1 MWSVAVAVLALVC
14 GFANAA
20 YAETRTIVRTE
31 TYAVAGKSGEA
42 LMKAM
47 NLKGPNHGFLV
58 RAMAQTRYSVK
69 WNMDWAKTADACK
82 LRRADAVLSVTYRYP
97 KISGTVSP
105 DLKRRWGAFM
115 AGVRAHEETHGQ
127 IAQQMVAAAHK
138 AISGIANSN
147 DQNCAKSQSEVRRRV
162 NMVYAE
168 YERRQRK
175 FDAKEH
181 HYGGNVDGL
190 VALLTD

>member
-1 MWSVAVAVLALVC
+1 MRSATVAVLALVC
-14 GFANAA
+14 GFANVA
-20 YAETRTIVRTE
+20 YAGTKTVVRTE
-31 TYAVAGKSGEA
+31 TYAVAGKNGEA

-47 NLKGPNHGFLV
+47 NLKGPKHGFLA
-58 RAMAQTRYSVK
+58 RAMAQTRYSVQ
-69 WNMDWAKTADACK
+69 WDMDWTTAAGGCK
-82 LRRADAVLSVTYRYP
+82 LTRANAVLAVTYRYP
-97 KISGTVSP
+97 RISGTVTP
-105 DLKRRWGAFM
+105 DLKRRWARFM

-138 AISGIANSN
+138 AISGVENRN
-147 DQNCAKSQSEVRRRV
+147 DPNCTKLQGEVRRRV
-162 NMVYAE
+162 NMVYAD

-190 VALLTD
+190 VAILTD

>member
-20 YAETRTIVRTE
+20 YAGTKTVVRTE
-31 TYAVAGKSGEA
+31 TYAVAGKNGEA

-47 NLKGPNHGFLV
+47 NLKGPKHGFLA
-58 RAMAQTRYSVK
+58 RAMAQTRYSVQ
-69 WNMDWAKTADACK
+69 WDMDWAATAGGCK
-82 LRRADAVLSVTYRYP
+82 LKRANALLAVTYRYP
-97 KISGTVSP
+97 RISGAVTP
-105 DLKRRWGAFM
+105 DLKRRWVRFM
-115 AGVRAHEETHGQ
+115 AGVRAHEETHGE
-127 IAQQMVAAAHK
+127 IAQQMVTAAHK
-138 AISGIANSN
+138 AISGLANSK
-147 DQNCAKSQSEVRRRV
+147 DPNCTKLQSEVRRRV
-162 NMVYAE
+162 NMVYAD

-190 VALLTD
+190 VAILTD

>member
-1 MWSVAVAVLALVC
+1 MRSATVAVLALVC
-14 GFANAA
+14 GFANVA
-20 YAETRTIVRTE
+20 YAGTKTVVRTE
-31 TYAVAGKSGEA
+31 TYAVAGKNGEA

-47 NLKGPNHGFLV
+47 NLKGPKHGFLA
-58 RAMAQTRYSVK
+58 RAMAQTRYSVQ
-69 WNMDWAKTADACK
+69 WDMDWTTAAGGCK
-82 LRRADAVLSVTYRYP
+82 LTRANAVLAVTYRYP
-97 KISGTVSP
+97 RISGTVTP
-105 DLKRRWGAFM
+105 DLKRRWVRFM

-138 AISGIANSN
+138 AISGVENRN
-147 DQNCAKSQSEVRRRV
+147 DPNCTKLQGEVRRRV
-162 NMVYAE
+162 NMVYAD

-190 VALLTD
+190 VAILTD